1 MQWMDFPRG
10 KCQGRLSF
18 MTGIAME
25 SGVVTDGIIPHREV
39 FHEYWPVLCIKSC
52 TIWLWEISSRN

>member
-1 MQWMDFPRG
+1 
-10 KCQGRLSF
+10 
-18 MTGIAME
+18 ME